1 MVVPALVDA
10 PPGLI
15 RRRWS
20 PVLATIATGIPA
32 GPAAAITWATARP
45 TRPTRAAPA
54 AWALLGSTRSTRASG
69 TSWPAV
75 RSARPARTLLGT
87 TGTLLGSTRSTPVAA
102 WAALSTRALATLKT
116 TGRRT
121 GLRCRDTGTEAQTA
135 QTHCDRYRATAG
147 QTLDIHHEHP
157 FEALNDL

>member
-1 MVVPALVDA
+1 MVVSALVNA

-32 GPAAAITWATARP
+32 GAAAAVAWAAA
-45 TRPTRAAPA
+45 RPTRAAPA
-54 AWALLGSTRSTRASG
+54 AGALRGSTRSTRASG
-69 TSWPAV
+69 TSWAAV

-87 TGTLLGSTRSTPVAA
+87 TRTLLRATRPTPVAT
-102 WAALSTRALATLKT
+102 WAALSTWPLATLKT

-121 GLRCRDTGTEAQTA
+121 GLRRRDTATEAQTA

-157 FEALNDL
+157 FEAVNDL